1 MKKVKILSVF
11 VLALISGFWA
21 CEKDDIC
28 IDGDT
33 PLLVIRFY
41 DIDNPTELKTV
52 PSLRIIGVGQN
63 TTVTTITDRS
73 ALDSIS
79 IPLKISEDTT
89 GFYFIKNSSD
99 VEEEDSE
106 GNTVTLEGGDVDT
119 LYFNYSRKDKFI
131 SRACGYIANFEN
143 LESNL
148 EAEAE
153 NWIKDIEIISPLVE
167 NSTEAHVKIFH

>member
-73 ALDSIS
+73 TLDSIS
-79 IPLKISEDTT
+79 IPLKVSEDTT

-119 LYFNYSRKDKFI
+119 LFFNYTRKDKFI

-143 LESNL
+143 LESDL

>member
-63 TTVTTITDRS
+63 TTVTTVTDRS
-73 ALDSIS
+73 TLDSIS
-79 IPLKISEDTT
+79 IPLRVSEDTT

-99 VEEEDSE
+99 VEEDDSE

-119 LYFNYSRKDKFI
+119 LYFNYTRKDKFI

-143 LESNL
+143 LESDL
-148 EAEAE
+148 EMETE
-153 NWIKDIEIISPLVE
+153 NWIKEIEIISPLVE
-167 NSTEAHVKIFH
+167 NSTAAHVKIFH